1 MTRPAL
7 LLFALLV
14 LALGACA
21 PRVYDAT
28 EIDQPPIL
36 VGDSLEV
43 TAPRP
48 APPDTLR

>member
-1 MTRPAL
+1 MTRSAL
-7 LLFALLV
+7 LLAV
-14 LALGACA
+14 LAFALGACA
-21 PRVYDAT
+21 PHVYDAT